1 MTRLPASERATPWH
15 GAQGAT
21 ARSLVVI
28 DFGWHFTIVVEVLYS
43 ESIRQIADRIPDHLP
58 LTETDNPAALKWL
71 NKNDEIGM
79 PTAKASSLTPP
90 PKPVSSVSPER
101 SRSNSRP
108 KEYESTRSPQDA
120 SKPPKSAATTPTP
133 NGKHR
138 MNASRSATP
147 APSKTSPKPSPT

>member
-1 MTRLPASERATPWH
+1 LPASERATPWH

-90 PKPVSSVSPER
+90 PKPVSSVSPAP
-101 SRSNSRP
+101 SPSSSRP
-108 KEYESTRSPQDA
+108 PASESMRSHQDEL
-120 SKPPKSAATTPTP
+120 KQPKSAASTRKR
-133 NGKHR
+133 NGR
-138 MNASRSATP
+138 LRTNASRSATP